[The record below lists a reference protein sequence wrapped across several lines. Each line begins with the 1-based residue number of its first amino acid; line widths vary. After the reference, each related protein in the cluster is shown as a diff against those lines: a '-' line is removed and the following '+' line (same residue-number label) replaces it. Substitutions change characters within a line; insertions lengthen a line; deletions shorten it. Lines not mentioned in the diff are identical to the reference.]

1 MSKRDDRAF
10 VEDMLARIALVAN
23 FTGDGREAFMQ
34 SRMMQ
39 EAVIRGLEIIGEASR
54 NLSDFVRDSHPEIPW
69 RQIAAFRN
77 FVIHVY
83 WDIKLERIWEIVESD
98 LPKLK
103 PQLEALLTSLP
114 SDDTSDKA
122 ANLPNSMEDQ

>member
-10 VEDMLARIALVAN
+10 LEDMLARIILVDE
-23 FTGDGREAFMQ
+23 FTVDGRDAFMQ
-34 SRMMQ
+34 SRLIQ

-54 NLSDFVRDSHPEIPW
+54 NLSDALRDDYSDIPW

-83 WDIKLERIWEIVESD
+83 WDVNLERVWAVVVDELPTLKQQIEAILAELNISD
-98 LPKLK
+98 EG
-103 PQLEALLTSLP
+103 LE
-114 SDDTSDKA
+114 
-122 ANLPNSMEDQ
+122 

>member
-10 VEDMLARIALVAN
+10 VEDMLARVDLVAE
-23 FTGDGREAFMQ
+23 FTQPGRDVFMQ
-34 SRMMQ
+34 DRMRQ

-54 NLSDFVRDSHPEIPW
+54 NVSEDLRDAHPQIPW

-83 WDIKLERIWEIVESD
+83 WDIKLERIWEIVEND
-98 LPKLK
+98 LPALK
-103 PQLEALLTSLP
+103 PQLETLLASLP
-114 SDDTSDKA
+114 DDDEGEA
-122 ANLPNSMEDQ
+122 

>member
-1 MSKRDDRAF
+1 VRDDRAF
-10 VEDMLARIALVAN
+10 LEDMLARIELIEE
-23 FTGDGREAFMQ
+23 FTIDGQQAFAE
-34 SRMMQ
+34 SRMIQ

-54 NLSDFVRDSHPEIPW
+54 NVSNTLRENYSEIPW

-83 WDIKLERIWEIVESD
+83 WDIKVERVWEIVESD

-103 PQLEALLTSLP
+103 AQLKVILVDMDRE
-114 SDDTSDKA
+114 SDI
-122 ANLPNSMEDQ
+122 